1 MKQVLCIANQK
12 GGVGKTTTAVH
23 LAYGLALKGERVIL
37 LDLDAQGNAT
47 SVFPEGN
54 SHSVSNLEEG
64 REKSLY
70 RIFRDGGNPRDVL
83 ISTRI
88 SGLKLG
94 PSHSSLAEVDVMLA
108 GKIDGFFHL
117 RDSLETIKEDF
128 DYAVIDCPPSLS
140 MITLNAFV
148 ASTGLLVPLQ
158 VSKFSLDGIEA
169 ILEAHK
175 NTVKRFNPSLKVLGA
190 ILTMFNP
197 RTTLSQTLE
206 PMIEP
211 YLKLFTSR
219 IPPSVSVE
227 EAHMMKQT
235 LFEYQPKGKAA
246 KSYQGFVEEVLALG

>member
-1 MKQVLCIANQK
+1 MKQILCIANQK

-23 LAYGLALKGERVIL
+23 LAFGLALKGERVLL

-47 SVFPEGN
+47 SVFPEEK
-54 SHSVSNLEEG
+54 SVPSSSEDG

-70 RIFRDGGNPRDVL
+70 RIFRDGGNPTDVL
-83 ISTRI
+83 ISTRMET
-88 SGLKLG
+88 LKLG
-94 PSHSSLAEVDVMLA
+94 PSHPSLAEVDVMLS
-108 GKIDGFFHL
+108 GKIDGFFQL
-117 RDSLETIKEDF
+117 RDSLETIKDDF
-128 DYAVIDCPPSLS
+128 DYVIIDCPPSLS

-190 ILTMFNP
+190 VLTMFNP

-211 YLKLFTSR
+211 YLKLFSSR

-227 EAHMMKQT
+227 EAHMLKQT
-235 LFEYQPKGKAA
+235 LFEYQPKGKAS
-246 KSYQGFVEEVLALG
+246 KCYQGLVEEVLALG

>member
-1 MKQVLCIANQK
+1 MKQILCIANQK

-23 LAYGLALKGERVIL
+23 LAFGLARKGERVIL

-47 SVFPEGN
+47 SVFPEGGFTN
-54 SHSVSNLEEG
+54 SDPDSGRDKSV
-64 REKSLY
+64 Y
-70 RIFRDGGNPRDVL
+70 RIFRDGGNPNEVL
-83 ISTRI
+83 YSSRL
-88 SGLKLG
+88 SGLKIG
-94 PSHSSLAEVDVMLA
+94 ASHPSLAEVDVMLS
-108 GKIDGFFHL
+108 GKMDGFFHL
-117 RDSLETIKEDF
+117 RDSLDTIKDEF
-128 DYAVIDCPPSLS
+128 DYVVIDCPPSLS

-190 ILTMFNP
+190 LLTMFNP

-211 YLKLFTSR
+211 YLKLFSSR

-227 EAHMMKQT
+227 EAHMLKQT
-235 LFEYQPKGKAA
+235 LYEYQPKGKAA

>member
-1 MKQVLCIANQK
+1 MKQILCIANQK

-23 LAYGLALKGERVIL
+23 LAFGLALKKERVIL

-47 SVFPEGN
+47 SVFIKEN
-54 SHSVSNLEEG
+54 SYSFHSEEG

-70 RIFRDGGNPRDVL
+70 KIFRDGGDLREVL
-83 ISTRI
+83 TLTRI
-88 SGLKLG
+88 QGLKIA
-94 PSHSSLAEVDVMLA
+94 PSHPSLAEVDVMLS
-108 GKIDGFFHL
+108 GKIDGFFQL
-117 RDSLETIKEDF
+117 RDSLELIKDDF
-128 DYAVIDCPPSLS
+128 DYVIIDCPPSLS

-190 ILTMFNP
+190 VLTMFNP

-211 YLKLFTSR
+211 YLKLFLSR

-246 KSYQGFVEEVLALG
+246 QSYQSFVEEVLELG

>member
-1 MKQVLCIANQK
+1 MKQILCIANQK
-12 GGVGKTTTAVH
+12 GGVGKTTTTVH
-23 LAYGLALKGERVIL
+23 LAFGLALKGKRVIL

-47 SVFPEGN
+47 SVFIEEN
-54 SHSVSNLEEG
+54 SSYFNSNEG

-70 RIFRDGGNPRDVL
+70 KIFRDAGDLRDVL
-83 ISTRI
+83 IPTRI
-88 SGLKLG
+88 QGLKIA
-94 PSHSSLAEVDVMLA
+94 PSHPSLAEVDVMLS

-117 RDSLETIKEDF
+117 RDSLEFVKDQF
-128 DYAVIDCPPSLS
+128 DYAIIDCPPNLS

-175 NTVKRFNPSLKVLGA
+175 NTVKRFNPSLQILGA
-190 ILTMFNP
+190 LLTMFNP

-211 YLKLFTSR
+211 YLKLFSSR

-227 EAHMMKQT
+227 EAHMTKQT

-246 KSYQGFVEEVLALG
+246 KSYQDFVEEVLSLG

>member
-1 MKQVLCIANQK
+1 MKQILCIANQK

-23 LAYGLALKGERVIL
+23 LAFGLALKGERVLL

-47 SVFPEGN
+47 SVFTTEN
-54 SHSVSNLEEG
+54 SFSVSTEEG

-70 RIFRDGGNPRDVL
+70 KIFRDGGDPREIL
-83 ISTRI
+83 IPTRI
-88 SGLKLG
+88 NGLKIG
-94 PSHSSLAEVDVMLA
+94 PSHSSLAEVDVMLS

-117 RDSLETIKEDF
+117 RDSLELIKDEF
-128 DYAVIDCPPSLS
+128 DYAIIDCPPSLS

-175 NTVKRFNPSLKVLGA
+175 NTVKRFNPSLKVFGA
-190 ILTMFNP
+190 VLTMFNP

-211 YLKLFTSR
+211 YLKLFSSR

-235 LFEYQPKGKAA
+235 LFEYQPKGKAT

>member
-1 MKQVLCIANQK
+1 MKQILCIANQK

-23 LAYGLALKGERVIL
+23 LAFGLALKKERVIL

-47 SVFPEGN
+47 SVFIEEN
-54 SHSVSNLEEG
+54 SHSLHTEEG

-70 RIFRDGGNPRDVL
+70 KIFRDGGDLREVL
-83 ISTRI
+83 IPTRI
-88 SGLKLG
+88 QDLRIA
-94 PSHSSLAEVDVMLA
+94 PSHPSIAEVDVMLS
-108 GKIDGFFHL
+108 GKINGFFQL
-117 RDSLETIKEDF
+117 RDSLESIKDDF
-128 DYAVIDCPPSLS
+128 DYVIVDCPPSLS

-190 ILTMFNP
+190 VLTMFNP

-211 YLKLFTSR
+211 YLKLFSSR

-246 KSYQGFVEEVLALG
+246 KSYQSFVEEVLELG